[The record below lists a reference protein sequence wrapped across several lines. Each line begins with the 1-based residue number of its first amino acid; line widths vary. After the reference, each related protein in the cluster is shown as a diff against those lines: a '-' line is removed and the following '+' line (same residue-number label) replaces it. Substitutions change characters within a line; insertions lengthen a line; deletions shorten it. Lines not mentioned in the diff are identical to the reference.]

1 MQIIQTI
8 RDKGAAIVI
17 AVIALSLIG
26 FILMDSNQG
35 GNSLFSS
42 ISTNVGKVNG
52 ETIELDYFNRRI
64 RQAETMEEQRTQQKL
79 TSVRSMQI
87 REQMWNQIVAEKVF
101 YAEAKKLGINF
112 TSKEL
117 SYILLSNDQNNPLL
131 QEQGL
136 VDPQTGKLNVA
147 EAQKAL
153 NEIKKFKGERRE
165 AVDAQIIDPL
175 KLNTIVGRYNSLLQ
189 ASAYYPEWMKKKEIA
204 DQQTFSTISYVAI
217 PYSEIPDSTV
227 KVTDAE
233 INEYVNKNK
242 DLFKQEAGRKISYIS
257 FSQLPSREDSVAT
270 RAQLDQIRDQFAADS
285 NAAAFV
291 ARNASSIEF
300 VDEFQPRSKITSTA
314 LDSILSQP
322 AGTVYGP
329 YVEGRNFVLAKVV
342 ATKQLPD
349 SVRAKHI
356 LIAANDPQTGAAI
369 RDDSTAKKLADSLLT
384 AINNGA
390 SFTALAAQF
399 SADGSKDK
407 GGDLGTFGYGVM
419 VPEFNEFTFTKPVGT
434 RGVVRTQF
442 GYHVIEVTNQ
452 SHFNP
457 AYKIAY
463 IGKEINSGDAT
474 INAASLAATKA
485 SAQKNAKA
493 LRDYASKNGLAPI
506 EVPTLVK
513 ENDFMVGSLQEARPL
528 VRWAFEAET
537 GDVSEP
543 FAMGDQ
549 FVVAMVDKIY
559 KEGVQDAETA
569 RSGAEPIIRNR
580 KKADIII
587 KKVGATPTL
596 EAAAAAY
603 NKQVQQAGADS
614 SITMASQV
622 VNGIGVEPKLIGAS
636 FHKEFQQ
643 KPSPAFGGSS
653 GVYVIKVN
661 ALGQLPAALPEME
674 AQRQSSRLGS
684 MRSETNDWYEGLRK
698 LASIKDKRSTHY

>member
-35 GNSLFSS
+35 GGSLFSS

-64 RQAETMEEQRTQQKL
+64 RQAETMEEQRTQQQL

-101 YAEAKKLGINF
+101 FAEAEKLGIKF

-117 SYILLSNDQNNPLL
+117 SYILLSNDPSNPLL

-136 VDPQTGKLNVA
+136 VDPQTGKLNMA

-175 KLNTIVGRYNSLLQ
+175 KLNTIVGRYNGLLQ
-189 ASAYYPEWMKKKEIA
+189 ASAYYPEWMKKKELA
-204 DQQTFSTISYVAI
+204 DQQSFSTISYVSI
-217 PYSEIPDSTV
+217 PYSEISDSTV

-233 INEYVNKNK
+233 INEYVSKHK
-242 DLFKQEAGRKISYIS
+242 DLFKQEAGRKISYIT
-257 FSQLPSREDSVAT
+257 FSQLPAQEDSIAV
-270 RAQLDQIRDQFAADS
+270 RAQLEQIRDQFAADT

-300 VDEFQPRSKITSTA
+300 VDDFQPKSKITTIA
-314 LDSILSQP
+314 IDSILSQP
-322 AGTVYGP
+322 QGTVYGP
-329 YVEGRNFVLAKVV
+329 YVDGRNYVLAKVI
-342 ATKQLPD
+342 ATRQLPD
-349 SVRAKHI
+349 SVRARHI
-356 LIAANDPQTGAAI
+356 LITVNDLQTGAAI
-369 RDDSTAKKLADSLLT
+369 RPDSSAKQLADSIL
-384 AINNGA
+384 AAVNSGA
-390 SFTALAAQF
+390 NFAALAAQY

-434 RGVVRTQF
+434 KGVVRTQF

-452 SHFNP
+452 SNFNP

-463 IGKEINSGDAT
+463 VGKEIHAGDAT
-474 INAASLAATKA
+474 INAASLAATRA
-485 SAQKNAKA
+485 SAQKNSKA

-506 EVPTLVK
+506 EVPTIVK
-513 ENDFMVGSLQEARPL
+513 ENDYMIGSLQEARPL
-528 VRWAFEAET
+528 VRWAFEAEP

-543 FAMGDQ
+543 FALGDQ

-587 KKVGATPTL
+587 KKIGENPTL

-603 NKQVQQAGADS
+603 NRQVEQAGADS
-614 SITMASQV
+614 SITMATQV
-622 VNGIGVEPKLIGAS
+622 INGVGVEPKLIGAS
-636 FHKEFQQ
+636 FHTAFQQ

-653 GVYVIKVN
+653 GVYVMKIN
-661 ALGQLPAALPEME
+661 SMGQLPAPLPEME
-674 AQRQSSRLGS
+674 NQRQASRLGS
-684 MRSETNDWYEGLRK
+684 IRNETNDWYEGLRK
-698 LASIKDKRSTHY
+698 LADIKDKRSDHY